1 MKRCRYILCTLVL
14 LMIMTV
20 LAGCHAEY
28 NFTLKVT
35 EDTETEYML
44 DILIPI
50 SEDSPDYG
58 ERSWPVGA
66 TQGTGEPDTQPQ
78 IALYDSEGYRSM
90 LVHYRRLM
98 GWSVKPGKTD
108 FSLNGVRDYLELC
121 ERYQTFRIAL
131 VDLQGNVLQVSEE
144 YDFQSGKQSY
154 LKSPIEYDP
163 QTNTA
168 LVQYK
173 YRQTGMQVFRD
184 VVLLFLSWL
193 MPLPAI
199 AGLITLILFRLT
211 SLRDNVPR
219 GYHALVFLV
228 PCLPSIIYLGCK
240 LYEAF
245 QYTLTDQAAWE
256 ALLHE
261 LDIPAKRLLWF
272 AAPWLVLL
280 VFIIWFIAD
289 VTYRKMK
296 GKTGRSDEP
305 KCSEPSPEKES
316 ES

>member
-1 MKRCRYILCTLVL
+1 
-14 LMIMTV
+14 
-20 LAGCHAEY
+20 
-28 NFTLKVT
+28 
-35 EDTETEYML
+35 
-44 DILIPI
+44 
-50 SEDSPDYG
+50 
-58 ERSWPVGA
+58 
-66 TQGTGEPDTQPQ
+66 
-78 IALYDSEGYRSM
+78 
-90 LVHYRRLM
+90 M
-98 GWSVKPGKTD
+98 GLSVKPGKTD

-131 VDLQGNVLQVSEE
+131 VDPQGNVLQVSEE

-163 QTNTA
+163 QTITA

-219 GYHALVFLV
+219 GYHALAFLV

-289 VTYRKMK
+289 VAFRKIK